1 MSESKFHPIKKGGY
15 ADVDISSVNFDVLS
29 DYNPQVDYI
38 KGEYILNFGS
48 KRMEEWENDPRLLE
62 YLMLLRANG
71 MTKKKIAK
79 DKMHIDYK
87 TLLSWEKKSEK
98 IQAALSGGLEELIE
112 SVEGAM
118 FHRAR
123 GYEYEEV
130 KTTVMGDVRKGSKI
144 VENQQT
150 VKVEKTTKHQ
160 PGDTGAQIF
169 LLTNL
174 SPEKWQNRQ
183 RVSSTIDGSVKTDV
197 TIGEPVQIYLP
208 GNGRDEVNED
218 GSPPKASCSEE
229 ISTRD

>member
-1 MSESKFHPIKKGGY
+1 MSESKFHPIKKEKF
-15 ADVDISSVNFDVLS
+15 AEVDISSIDFGILD
-29 DYNPQVDYI
+29 DYNPQIDYI
-38 KGEYILNFGS
+38 KGGYVLNFGS

-62 YLMLLRANG
+62 YLMLLRARG

-87 TLLSWEKKSEK
+87 TLLAWEKKSEK
-98 IQAALSGGLEELIE
+98 IRAALSGGLDELVE
-112 SVEGAM
+112 SIEGAM

-130 KTTVMGDVRKGSKI
+130 KTTVMGDVRKGSKV

-183 RVSSTIDGSVKTDV
+183 RVNSTIDGSVKTDV
-197 TIGEPVQIYLP
+197 TVGEPVQIYLP
-208 GNGRDEVNED
+208 GNGRDEVNGD
-218 GSPPKASCSEE
+218 GASEKTGDAAEPDASG
-229 ISTRD
+229 